1 MQASDYSDSA
11 VIYIFK
17 IIHNIWL
24 KFVKDI
30 ISCNKLFSTG
40 FITLISWIT
49 SLCFVTNKEI
59 EAKKTQGSFLT
70 DDRLVMTSACYEP
83 NFSFSQT

>member
-11 VIYIFK
+11 VIYTFK

-24 KFVKDI
+24 RFVKDI

-40 FITLISWIT
+40 FTALKS
-49 SLCFVTNKEI
+49 
-59 EAKKTQGSFLT
+59 
-70 DDRLVMTSACYEP
+70 
-83 NFSFSQT
+83 